1 MCVCVCVCV
10 KAGSLFFPGKDRERT
25 GLGELRTG
33 QEQTNSALR
42 GKAMYRWDI
51 SKDSGAPG
59 FSADSVNS
67 SSVQGP
73 TFFTCE
79 MGIIMPAQCLFP
91 GNLVTSERM
100 HEALMEQLPC
110 TWPYRLPDPEPHSLF
125 LSVPQ
130 NFGEQGPSTFQSAF
144 FKTVAPFIEHLGAHL
159 LLKVSMTGQSAPV
172 LASVFSI
179 F

>member
-1 MCVCVCVCV
+1 
-10 KAGSLFFPGKDRERT
+10 
-25 GLGELRTG
+25 
-33 QEQTNSALR
+33 
-42 GKAMYRWDI
+42 MYRWDI

-100 HEALMEQLPC
+100 HAALMEQLPC

-125 LSVPQ
+125 LSLPQ
-130 NFGEQGPSTFQSAF
+130 NFGEQGPSTFQSAVEVRRKKWGVVF
-144 FKTVAPFIEHLGAHL
+144 WEDDCRGAEESGRAL
-159 LLKVSMTGQSAPV
+159 WKVWPWDWPLSDKRAVSRQNWRGFYYFLSWGGWMETGGG
-172 LASVFSI
+172 LEG
-179 F
+179 